1 MVPRTNDP
9 ALPPSSGLP
18 SLPTPHPAPAPGPT
32 REPTVRT
39 LHRVPASFFG
49 MVLGV
54 FGLGSAWRYGAS
66 IGLVPH
72 WVGEAG
78 VLAGCAVWVV
88 LAAIYA
94 YRVATA
100 WDGVVAE
107 CRNPATFSF
116 VSLLP
121 AGAIL
126 VSVGLHPYVPV
137 VATVLLWLGVVG
149 QLVFVAV
156 RCAPLWTGTQ
166 PLEATTPAL
175 YLPFVAAN
183 FISAIGLGAAGQRQL
198 GYLFLGAGVISWLT
212 LEPLITH
219 RLRTAAEVAP
229 PARGVVGVQLAPA
242 FVACYAYLSVNGGRV
257 DAAALVLFGYGVLQ
271 LLLFARLWRWV
282 LAAGFTPGL
291 WAFSFGF
298 AAMAN
303 TGLRIA
309 HSDPDLVVA
318 VVAVAMVVVATALL
332 LALVVGTVV
341 LLVRGR
347 LVPPPPVGSAS
358 DHVARA
364 ATAGGSSA
372 S

>member
-1 MVPRTNDP
+1 MLN
-9 ALPPSSGLP
+9 A
-18 SLPTPHPAPAPGPT
+18 
-32 REPTVRT
+32 

-66 IGLVPH
+66 VGLVPP

-78 VLAGCAVWVV
+78 VLAGCAVWLV
-88 LAAIYA
+88 LAVIYA
-94 YRVATA
+94 VRCVTDR
-100 WDGVVAE
+100 DGVAAE
-107 CRNPATFSF
+107 WRDPATFSF

-121 AGAIL
+121 AGAVL
-126 VSVGLHPYVPV
+126 VAAGVHPYVPV
-137 VATVLLWLGVVG
+137 VAWVLLWCGVVG

-183 FISAIGLGAAGQRQL
+183 FISAIGLGVLGQAQL
-198 GYLFLGAGVISWLT
+198 GHLFLGAGVVSWLT

-219 RLRTAAEVAP
+219 RLRTGTPIAP

-257 DAAALVLFGYGVLQ
+257 DALVLGLVGYGVLQ
-271 LLLFARLWRWV
+271 LLLVARLWRWF
-282 LAAGFTPGL
+282 LTAGFRPGL

-298 AAMAN
+298 AAMVN
-303 TGLRIA
+303 CGLRMTQSRVDTA
-309 HSDPDLVVA
+309 VR
-318 VVAVAMVVVATALL
+318 VVAVALVVVGTAAV
-332 LALVVGTVV
+332 LALVVGTVA

-347 LVPPPPVGSAS
+347 LLPPVT
-358 DHVARA
+358 A
-364 ATAGGSSA
+364 AAAPPRG
-372 S
+372 